1 MSNSSSRPKRL
12 VFVCVENSNR
22 SQMAEAFAHIFGG
35 ERVEAYSA
43 GSRPSGAVNPRAVA
57 FMKELGY
64 DRTTHRSKSLAE
76 LPPEEF
82 DAAITMGCGDE
93 CPLVRANV
101 REDWGVPDPKEMP
114 PAEYRQVRDLI
125 GTKVKDLLSRL

>member
-1 MSNSSSRPKRL
+1 
-12 VFVCVENSNR
+12 
-22 SQMAEAFAHIFGG
+22 
-35 ERVEAYSA
+35 
-43 GSRPSGAVNPRAVA
+43 VNPRAVE

-64 DRTTHRSKSLAE
+64 DLTTHRSKSLAE

-93 CPLVRANV
+93 CPMVQAKV

-114 PAEYRQVRDLI
+114 PAEYRKVRDFI
-125 GTKVKDLLSRL
+125 GTKVKDLLCRIVS